1 MNLRNRNFRRWRG
14 LEDVD
19 PTKWSEDGRIFSD
32 SPMNFFVKGVSK
44 KMVFVWYATTWK
56 IGDSRFSSRLGQS
69 HICLQEVMNL
79 IAIGEGI
86 VGVQKTWKYKVT
98 FSNVEKNLYCNQK

>member
-32 SPMNFFVKGVSK
+32 EADGFFVGRVIFFKRS
-44 KMVFVWYATTWK
+44 A
-56 IGDSRFSSRLGQS
+56 
-69 HICLQEVMNL
+69 
-79 IAIGEGI
+79 
-86 VGVQKTWKYKVT
+86 
-98 FSNVEKNLYCNQK
+98 